1 MQALQGDFYLN
12 VDGIKGECQD
22 EEFKENFQLSTWNF
36 RCSNP
41 GSPLIGSGAG
51 IGKSVPQDL
60 YCTGPINA
68 GSTKL
73 WQACAEGTPIKT
85 VKLVCRKNG
94 TKGKLKYLEIVLT
107 SCIVS
112 SYQING
118 SNADELPSESF
129 SFAYAK
135 CEYNY
140 TVQKPDGN
148 PGGKMPGVY
157 DFSKNVAK

>member
-1 MQALQGDFYLN
+1 MQAFNAEYYLN
-12 VDGIKGECQD
+12 VDGLKGECQD
-22 EEFKENFQLSTWNF
+22 EEFKDHFQLATWNF

-41 GSPLIGSGAG
+41 GSPTVGSGAG
-51 IGKSVPQDL
+51 IGKSMPSDF
-60 YCTGPINA
+60 YCTGPINS

-73 WQACAEGTPIKT
+73 WQACAEGTPVKT

-94 TKGKLKYLEIVLT
+94 TKGKLKYLEITLT

-118 SNADELPSESF
+118 VNADELPSETF

-157 DFSKNVAK
+157 DFAKNTPK